1 MPFIKVATNLP
12 RASFV
17 ANNVLKAFSTSLTS
31 VLATHEKA
39 VMVQLEF
46 DQDLI
51 LSGSTEP
58 CAFINVRTIGK
69 IDPEHNPKTYEALSA
84 TVLEQ
89 LNIPANR
96 IFFNLDDIQAN
107 NWGYDAKPVGA

>member
-1 MPFIKVATNLP
+1 MPYIKVSVNLP
-12 RASFV
+12 RASYN
-17 ANNVLKAFSTSLTS
+17 AENVLKAFSKSLS
-31 VLATHEKA
+31 DALDRPEEF

-58 CAFINVRTIGK
+58 CAFINVRSIGK
-69 IDPEHNPKTYEALSA
+69 IDTERNPKTYAALSA

-89 LNIPANR
+89 FKIPANR
-96 IFFNLDDIQAN
+96 IFFNLDDINAN
-107 NWGYDAKPVGA
+107 NWGLDGKPVA